1 MANVLAGRGRRSRIV
16 LGALGI
22 VAIVALGAGVVLQSL
37 QSPAQAPASAGPVPQ
52 FADATAS
59 SGLAH
64 TYDGPAE
71 LQVGGGVAVLDC
83 DADGRPDL
91 YLAGGAN
98 PAALFHNDSPT
109 GGAIRFSKLADPA
122 TDLAGVNGAYPID
135 IDSDGLTDLM
145 VLRNGENVALRG
157 LGGCRFE
164 RANEAWGI
172 GGGADPTEAFSA
184 TWEPGQRWPTLAF
197 GNYVD
202 TSIDDPALWC
212 RPNVLMRPNAA
223 AEPAYGAGITLEPSW
238 CALSMLFSDWDGSG
252 RRDLRVSNDQHYYPE
267 VSGGE
272 EQLWRIEPGAAPRL
286 YTRAEGWAKMRIQG
300 MGIGSYDLTG
310 DGLPEVYLTSQ
321 GANRLVT
328 LVDGASR
335 PAYHEIGAD
344 RGAEVPHPIA
354 GDVNLPS
361 TAWHPEFADVND
373 DGFIDLF
380 VSKGNV
386 AEQPD
391 YARRDPSNL
400 LLGQPDGTF
409 RDVTEAAG
417 VLDFDRGRGAALV
430 DLNLDGRLDLV
441 EGFYGAP
448 AAVWTNTGAG
458 PGARPVTPA
467 HWLAVRAEQPS
478 PNVDAIGAWIEVR
491 AGGVTS
497 RRELVVGGGHAGGQ
511 LGWVHFGL
519 GSAATAEIR
528 VRWPDGEMGAWQS
541 VDADGFV
548 IVDRATGQVTRWTPP
563 SS

>member
-1 MANVLAGRGRRSRIV
+1 MVRTRR
-16 LGALGI
+16 
-22 VAIVALGAGVVLQSL
+22 VAIAAVFGILGVGAVATAAFLLRPGSTAPGA
-37 QSPAQAPASAGPVPQ
+37 AGPVPQ
-52 FADATAS
+52 FVDATAS
-59 SGLAH
+59 SGLTF
-64 TYDGPAE
+64 TYDGPPE
-71 LQVGGGVAVLDC
+71 SQVGGGVAVLDC

-91 YLAGGAN
+91 YVAGGAN

-109 GGAIRFSKLADPA
+109 GGAIRLSKLADPA

-135 IDSDGLTDLM
+135 IDSDGVTDLV
-145 VLRNGENVALRG
+145 VLRNGENVVLRG
-157 LGGCRFE
+157 LGSCRFQ

-172 GGGADPTEAFSA
+172 DGGKDPTEAFSA
-184 TWEPGQRWPTLAF
+184 TWEPAQRWPSLAF

-202 TSIDDPALWC
+202 TSIEDPLRWCPPNQLVRPGGSAAPYGTVTAL
-212 RPNVLMRPNAA
+212 
-223 AEPAYGAGITLEPSW
+223 TPSW

-272 EQLWRIEPGAAPRL
+272 EQLWRIEAGAAPRL

-328 LVDGASR
+328 LADGPER
-335 PAYHEIGAD
+335 PAYREIGAD
-344 RGAEVPHPIA
+344 RSAEIPHPIA

-361 TAWHPEFADVND
+361 TAWHPEFADVNN

-391 YARRDPSNL
+391 YARRDPSTL

-409 RDVTEAAG
+409 RDATEAAG
-417 VLDFDRGRGAALV
+417 VLDFGRGRGAALV

-441 EGFYGAP
+441 ESFYGAP
-448 AAVWTNTGAG
+448 VTVWLNQGAG
-458 PGARPVTPA
+458 SGANPVAPA
-467 HWLAVRAEQPS
+467 HWLAVRVQQPS
-478 PNVDAIGAWIEVR
+478 PNVDAIGAWIEAR
-491 AGGVTS
+491 AGGVMY

-519 GSAATAEIR
+519 GPASSAEIR
-528 VRWPDGEMGAWQS
+528 VRWPDGAIGPWQR

-548 IVDRATGQVTRWTPP
+548 IMDRATNRLTRWTPP
-563 SS
+563 AG